1 MKDQKHLKENLQEEV
16 KVKRK
21 DKKLDKSKQP
31 IYIDWENIIFEIIIL
46 ITLIM
51 ILFIACTIGSSAH
64 YVSTP
69 IAGINKQL
77 MVIHNVAEIRGQKMY
92 EEQVEKEKQEQNFKM
107 AFEWFLVQAFGYYP
121 SEDEITLVK
130 GVCMAEGGNTESI
143 DGLIAIFSVI
153 RNRVLDPRFPNT
165 ITEVCYQKYQFQTV
179 TEGTIWKYEIND
191 KVEEAWDSFLEG
203 GYNDYPDICFFTAG
217 GYNPYC
223 KPAYKLGNHYFG
235 Y

>member
-1 MKDQKHLKENLQEEV
+1 MEEV
-16 KVKRK
+16 KVRRK
-21 DKKLDKSKQP
+21 DKKLYESKQP
-31 IYIDWENIIFEIIIL
+31 IYIDWENIIFEIVVL
-46 ITLIM
+46 IVLMI
-51 ILFIACTIGSSAH
+51 ILFIACSFGSKANTNNASI
-64 YVSTP
+64 P

-77 MVIHNVAEIRGQKMY
+77 MVIQNVAEIRGQKMY
-92 EEQVEKEKQEQNFKM
+92 EEAKEKERQEQNLKM
-107 AFEWFLVQAFGYYP
+107 AFEWFLFQAFGYYP
-121 SEDEITLVK
+121 SGDEITLIK

-153 RNRVLDPRFPNT
+153 RNRVLDPRFPNN

-191 KVEEAWDSFLEG
+191 KVEEAWELFLQG
-203 GYNDYPDICFFTAG
+203 GYEEFPDICFFTAG

-223 KPAYKLGNHYFG
+223 EPAYKLGNHYFG